1 MLILYVGFNNFNI
14 FGIILLDDTEDDMA
28 INEIT
33 KNVPKE
39 SSQSQTNNANASET
53 DEEDVEVISN
63 LIKLNGKKGTKKVP
77 KVVEES
83 SQLNMNN
90 NPSGKYYKKYL
101 LIIKI
106 FIYLP
111 VFIY

>member
-1 MLILYVGFNNFNI
+1 MILK
-14 FGIILLDDTEDDMA
+14 DDMA

-33 KNVPKE
+33 KNVLKE

-53 DEEDVEVISN
+53 DEEDVEVILN
-63 LIKLNGKKGTKKVP
+63 LIKLNGKKDTKKVP
-77 KVVEES
+77 KVVKE